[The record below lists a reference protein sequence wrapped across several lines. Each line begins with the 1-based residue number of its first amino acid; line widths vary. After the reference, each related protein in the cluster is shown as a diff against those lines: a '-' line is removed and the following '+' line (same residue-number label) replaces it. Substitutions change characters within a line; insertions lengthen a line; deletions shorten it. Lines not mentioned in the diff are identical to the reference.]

1 MTKKE
6 LLILSFLGHLFDSD
20 FETILSAQD
29 GYSSFE
35 KAYFDLNEPFVS
47 SMFERLNLV
56 LVEAVQEQQKDK
68 VKTVLQTVKQA
79 FMTCQFQCQHEPH
92 TFWYGF
98 GSIDC
103 NEKLESILAHPLVAQ
118 LYVVCEKA
126 IVDLFL
132 VELSKQSQTKP
143 RLRLG

>member
-6 LLILSFLGHLFDSD
+6 LLTLSFFGHLFDSD
-20 FETILSAQD
+20 FETILTAQD
-29 GYSSFE
+29 DYSAFE
-35 KAYFDLNEPFVS
+35 NAYLDLNEPFVS

-68 VKTVLQTVKQA
+68 VDEVLQAVKQA
-79 FMTCQFQCQHEPH
+79 FMTCQFQCQNEPY

-98 GSIDC
+98 GSTDC
-103 NEKLESILAHPLVAQ
+103 NKRLESILAHPSVTTF
-118 LYVVCEKA
+118 YVVCEKV
-126 IVDLFL
+126 IDDLFL
-132 VELSKQSQTKP
+132 VKLSKQSQTKP